1 MSKTINII
9 RKNKVKK
16 ALLEGKTG
24 KQALL
29 EAGYSEAS
37 AGHHLKRMGVYKCVR
52 DEIEREFKAEQITPE
67 YVLREL
73 ERGKELALQKG
84 DIASFIRANELL
96 GKYLAM
102 FTDKTQNQTSLSIE
116 ETKRQEEA
124 LHKRFDLTTIG
135 CG

>member
-16 ALLEGKTG
+16 ALLEGKSG
-24 KQALL
+24 AKALL
-29 EAGYSEAS
+29 AGGFSEAT
-37 AGHHLKRMGVYKCVR
+37 ARHHAHENVVLKSVIE
-52 DEIEREFKAEQITPE
+52 EIEEEFKAEKITVE
-67 YVLREL
+67 YVLKEL

-116 ETKRQEEA
+116 EVKRQEEA